1 MNAPTPGV
9 VSVLDPIVR
18 PLKDSFLRPLAR
30 RLRVLPPAV
39 VTLLALVAGLGAAGF
54 LAAGMFLSGLGLW
67 FANRFLD
74 GLDGVV
80 ARENGRQSDFGG
92 YLDILADF
100 VVYAAVPLGLVLGM
114 GARPEQWLALV
125 VLLSS
130 FYVNTASWMYLAA
143 LLEKR
148 SAGAATR
155 GESTSITMPD
165 ALVGGTETVVLFSLF
180 ILLPAY
186 LVPLFWLM
194 SALVGVSIVQRLV
207 WARSAL
213 AAPVAASTAELPTP
227 AEPRGDAAPS
237 PVRVIPL
244 PGSTGRVPAEVA

>member
-1 MNAPTPGV
+1 MPNTGV

-30 RLRVLPPAV
+30 RLYLLPPAM
-39 VTLLALVAGLGAAGF
+39 VTLLALVAGLAAAGF
-54 LAAGMFLSGLGLW
+54 LAAGVFAAGLFLW
-67 FANRFLD
+67 FVNRFLD
-74 GLDGVV
+74 GLDGVM
-80 ARENGRQSDFGG
+80 ARENDGQSDFGG

-100 VVYAAVPLGLVLGM
+100 LVYAAVPLGLVLGM
-114 GARPEQWLALV
+114 GGLPEQWLALA

-148 SAGAATR
+148 SAGADAR
-155 GESTSITMPD
+155 GESTSITMPG
-165 ALVGGTETVVLFSLF
+165 AVVGGTETVVLFSLF

-186 LVPLFWLM
+186 MVPLFWLM
-194 SALVGVSIVQRLV
+194 SALVGISIVQRLV

-213 AAPVAASTAELPTP
+213 ATPVTVSSMESPTP
-227 AEPRGDAAPS
+227 TESRDEAAPPS
-237 PVRVIPL
+237 TRVPPL
-244 PGSTGRVPAEVA
+244 PGRTGGVPVEVA